1 MMNLG
6 YISFNRKN
14 YKRFYG
20 ENPNTIFP
28 KGVRIMENEIRMDE
42 VIETVAEG
50 TESVIDAAAEGEKDV
65 ANVYIFAALAVG
77 AGLTIAAKAAWKYG
91 VKPGIKKL
99 KELKKKHDDKELE
112 KYIEVTEAED
122 TEQKEDEEESS
133 K

>member
-1 MMNLG
+1 
-6 YISFNRKN
+6 
-14 YKRFYG
+14 
-20 ENPNTIFP
+20 
-28 KGVRIMENEIRMDE
+28 MENEIRMDE

-50 TESVIDAAAEGEKDV
+50 TESVIDAAAEGAKDV